1 MATKA
6 KEKDQEAPETVEA
19 PKFVSVKPHGWTD
32 ARSAIAEAKEKK
44 ANDDKLKELYQA
56 GLEQVNLYLNPN
68 GVPLGS
74 AHNAV
79 PEVKNARAFRTECR
93 EALKKLK

>member
-6 KEKDQEAPETVEA
+6 KEKDQEAPETAEA

-32 ARSAIAEAKEKK
+32 ARSAITEAKEKK
-44 ANDDKLKELYQA
+44 ASDTKLKELYQA
-56 GLEQVNLYLNPN
+56 GLAAVDLYLNPN

-74 AHNAV
+74 AHNDV
-79 PEVKNARAFRTECR
+79 PEVKNARAFRAECR

>member
-6 KEKDQEAPETVEA
+6 KEKDQEAPETAEA
-19 PKFVSVKPHGWTD
+19 PKFASVKPHGWVD
-32 ARSAIAEAKEKK
+32 ARSAIIEAKEKK
-44 ANDDKLKELYQA
+44 ATDAKLKELYQA
-56 GLEQVNLYLNPN
+56 GLAQVNLYLNPN

-79 PEVKNARAFRTECR
+79 PEIKNARAFRAECL